1 MVVQDGAELKLDL
14 SNYDNFTNGVPH
26 AFFARLRQEEP
37 VHWSSQTHG
46 LGFWSITRHPD
57 ILTLNRDYRLMS
69 SARGIRIE
77 DQTREEFEAR
87 KTFQETDPPE
97 HTWQRLIVSQ
107 AFSAGKLLQYEGEIR
122 RIIKETVD
130 FALQKRE
137 FDFAVELA
145 RKLPMRILGQI
156 LSIPEVYHDWLLGQ
170 AEKLFA
176 NADHDFTDYV
186 VDRVNTDSFRLLPF
200 RSPAGSEVFDF
211 AQQLL
216 RDQIDRG
223 APQSLLNLI
232 LMPDRNG
239 NSIEKEEFRNF
250 FCLLIVS
257 GNDTLRHA
265 LAAIVHQLARQPLLV
280 EQKIQHLGKPDAT
293 FWATAVDEWLRWCSP
308 YNYYRRTATRDFSL
322 HGKTIR
328 AGDKVVLWLVSGNRD
343 ESVFT
348 KPDEVNLLRNP
359 NPHLAFG
366 EGSPHNCLG
375 AWLSRLVLKL
385 FIQEWVARVE
395 STTIL
400 SEPEYLRSNFLNGI
414 KKLPIALRGRDRGVT
429 WSA

>member
-1 MVVQDGAELKLDL
+1 MVVLDRSELNLDL
-14 SNYDNFTNGVPH
+14 SNYDTFTSGVPH
-26 AFFARLRQEEP
+26 GYFARLRQEDP
-37 VHWSSQTHG
+37 VHWSPQKRG
-46 LGFWSITRHPD
+46 AGFWSITRHAD
-57 ILTLNRDYRLMS
+57 IASLNRDYRLMS
-69 SARGIRIE
+69 SARGIRME
-77 DQTREEFEAR
+77 EQTLEEFDAR
-87 KTFQETDPPE
+87 KTFQESDPPE
-97 HTWQRLIVSQ
+97 HTRQRVIVGRAFAASALI
-107 AFSAGKLLQYEGEIR
+107 QYEQDIG

-130 FALQKRE
+130 FAIQKRE
-137 FDFAVELA
+137 FDFAAELA
-145 RKLPMRILGQI
+145 RKLPMKILGRI

-211 AQQLL
+211 AKQLL

-223 APQSLLNLI
+223 ESRSLLNLV
-232 LMPDRNG
+232 LMPDPSG
-239 NSIEKEEFRNF
+239 NSLQKEEFRNLL
-250 FCLLIVS
+250 CLLIVS
-257 GNDTLRHA
+257 GNDTLRYA
-265 LAAIVHQLARQPLLV
+265 LAAIVYEMARQPQLL
-280 EQKIQHLGKPDAT
+280 QQHQQHLDRLNAT

-328 AGDKVVLWLVSGNRD
+328 AGDKVVLWHVSGNRD
-343 ESVFT
+343 ETVFAQ
-348 KPDEVNLLRNP
+348 PDELYLLRAP

-366 EGSPHNCLG
+366 EGSPHHCLG

-385 FIQEWVARVE
+385 FLQSWVARVE
-395 STTIL
+395 RTEIL

-414 KKLPIALRGRDRGVT
+414 KKLPIALRGRG
-429 WSA
+429 AGAA